1 MSELLHLIALPLAV
15 FMTWAVI
22 RELVGAWRDLDL

>member
-1 MSELLHLIALPLAV
+1 MFELLHLITLPLAL

>member
-1 MSELLHLIALPLAV
+1 MLELLHLITLPLALL
-15 FMTWAVI
+15 MAWAVI